1 MEQKKVTKQE
11 TIWGKWEIIH
21 ETNTCKV
28 KQLTINQNHRLSYQK
43 HLKRQESWTII
54 QGSALVT
61 LDGVQHNLTYGETI
75 VIPKESLHRIGNQ
88 NTEPLVIIEVQT
100 GTYFGEDDIIRIEDD
115 YGRC

>member
-1 MEQKKVTKQE
+1 MEQKRVTKQE
-11 TIWGKWEIIH
+11 TVWGKWEIVH

-28 KQLTINQNHRLSYQK
+28 KQLTINPNHRLSYQK

-61 LDGVQHNLTYGETI
+61 LDGIEHSLTYGETI
-75 VIPKESLHRIGNQ
+75 VIPKESLHRIANQ
-88 NTEPLVIIEVQT
+88 NKELLVIIEVQT

>member
-11 TIWGKWEIIH
+11 TVWGKWEIIH
-21 ETNTCKV
+21 ETSGCKV
-28 KQLTINQNHRLSYQK
+28 KQLTINPNQRLSYQK
-43 HLKRQESWTII
+43 HMKRQESWTII

-61 LDGVQHNLTYGETI
+61 LDGSQHNLTYGDNI
-75 VIPKESLHRIGNQ
+75 FIPKESLHRIANK
-88 NTEPLVIIEVQT
+88 NKDALVIIEVQT